1 MINNFYFKIVLILI
15 MLKILSV
22 AIFLVLSQQLYS
34 QDRGGTIKV
43 DLKEI
48 AENKVY
54 SLDEVDHVAHFPNGE
69 AALEKYLST
78 NSRYPQMA
86 NKYKTKGKVY
96 LWFVIEKDGRITDAV
111 VTRGINIKCDEE
123 ALRLLRSSGK
133 WIPATLKSR
142 KVRSKGNLSISFG
155 LN

>member
-1 MINNFYFKIVLILI
+1 

-22 AIFLVLSQQLYS
+22 ASFLVLSQQLYS
-34 QDRGGTIKV
+34 QARGGTINV
-43 DLKEI
+43 DWKEM

-69 AALEKYLST
+69 TAWEKYLST

-86 NKYKTKGKVY
+86 NKYKTKGRVY
-96 LWFVIEKDGRITDAV
+96 LQFVIEKDGRIIDV
-111 VTRGINIKCDEE
+111 VITKGINIKCDEE

-133 WIPATLKSR
+133 WVAATLKSK
-142 KVRSKGNLSISFG
+142 KVRSKGNISIAFG
-155 LN
+155 LD